1 MKTFN
6 EFISEDMRKLDFMTK
21 EDEVKYS
28 KLSPLNKPFK
38 VNGWEF
44 QSVVHAA
51 ARAYTR
57 RPDMDIDAWKKMHRT
72 VVEWL
77 RDNKP
82 ANNSEYLFFSKSA
95 DQSYIVAINT
105 KRRIAKIVTVL
116 PKGKSFPKAGTEKVI
131 VERFNFNLDNIIEID

>member
-6 EFISEDMRKLDFMTK
+6 EFISEDMRKLDFMSK
-21 EDEVKYS
+21 DDEIEFS
-28 KLSPLNKPFK
+28 KKSPINKPYK
-38 VNGWEF
+38 VNGWEI

-131 VERFNFNLDNIIEID
+131 VERFNFNFDNVVEID